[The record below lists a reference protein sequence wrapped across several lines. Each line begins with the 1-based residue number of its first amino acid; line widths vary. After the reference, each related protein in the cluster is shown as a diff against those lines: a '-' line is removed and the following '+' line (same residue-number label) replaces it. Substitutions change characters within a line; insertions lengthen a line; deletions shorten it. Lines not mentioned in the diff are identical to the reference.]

1 MENTI
6 VQAIIT
12 ATSKK
17 QNGDFKQEIPTKTA
31 YLTADKEN
39 SKKLVDFGLTEYTSK
54 DGESYFI
61 IKLVNKL
68 MLYPT
73 GDEPRLAREL
83 SLVELDGVETN
94 NFRTPEDRP
103 VGLNILKGENK
114 GNTFYRLQAI
124 QIVND
129 SDIEEIKPENPFGDL
144 PF

>member
-1 MENTI
+1 MENMTI
-6 VQAIIT
+6 KAIIT

-129 SDIEEIKPENPFGDL
+129 SDIEEIKPDNPFGDL